1 MWYNGVKIFKT
12 YERGTEV
19 EKMRI
24 PIVIDPLVS
33 DGYIYSYR
41 FQDEFSKLVAK
52 KKYEAVYIDGNA
64 YREFDYDGLFE
75 GCPRL
80 VVLYS
85 SLYDFVSS
93 ALSFFQKNNIDVIL
107 LGSDVYTEFKIKG
120 LISVDVK
127 QIMETYFS
135 HLDDCGCARPALYGC
150 FENSSGDRLKEKC
163 FLEELQARGV
173 SDPDFY
179 CIRNTQGFE
188 HCAKTFFEK
197 LSSFD
202 SVICPNT
209 IAAISLSKKLMERGI
224 RIPEDIQM
232 ISDGALKST
241 ELFPL
246 SFTGFHSESDFTEA
260 QKVISAYRFMYEHP
274 DPFFQLRIF
283 STGELYVGNTTLP
296 LKKEKKPLSV
306 RVAAEPRLANT
317 FYGDNEVIAFVKME
331 RLLNACDRTDIELI
345 QLLLEG
351 CSYEQIAE
359 RIFLSTGTV
368 FYRMKRL
375 QGIVSA
381 RTRKEL
387 EEFLREYSFNS
398 FFDK

>member
-1 MWYNGVKIFKT
+1 
-12 YERGTEV
+12 
-19 EKMRI
+19 MRI

-33 DGYIYSYR
+33 EGYIYSYR

-52 KKYEAVYIDGNA
+52 KKYEAIYIDGNA
-64 YREFDYDGLFE
+64 YREFDYDSLFE

-80 VVLYS
+80 IVLYS
-85 SLYDFVSS
+85 SLYDFVSG
-93 ALSFFQKNNIDVIL
+93 ALSFFQKSNIDVIL
-107 LGSDVYTEFKIKG
+107 LGPDVYTEFKIKG
-120 LISVDVK
+120 LISVDIRR
-127 QIMETYFS
+127 IMETYFS
-135 HLDDCGCARPALYGC
+135 HLDDCGCTRPALYGC

-173 SDPDFY
+173 SDPNFY

-188 HCAKTFFEK
+188 HCAKSFFEK

-202 SVICPNT
+202 SVICPNI
-209 IAAISLSKKLMERGI
+209 IAAISLSKKLIERGI

-232 ISDGALKST
+232 ISDGSLKST

-246 SFTGFHSESDFTEA
+246 SFTCFRSSSAFTEA

-296 LKKEKKPLSV
+296 IRREKKPLH
-306 RVAAEPRLANT
+306 AEVVSEERRLINT
-317 FYGDNEVIAFVKME
+317 FYGDSEVIAFVKME
-331 RLLNACDRTDIELI
+331 RLLNACDKTDIELI

-381 RTRKEL
+381 PTRKEL
-387 EEFLREYSFNS
+387 EKFLRECSFNS
-398 FFDK
+398 FFDN